1 MRKFC
6 ILLICLM
13 LANLG
18 HAQELNATVTIDAE
32 QTGQPNAQVFRT
44 LKDQLTELLNE
55 TQWTNKSFNNQER
68 IDCNFTLILQSFE

>member
-44 LKDQLTELLNE
+44 LKDQLT
-55 TQWTNKSFNNQER
+55 
-68 IDCNFTLILQSFE
+68 